1 MVFTGSGDRRR
12 RSCGS
17 RSFANSGEAPPSDFF
32 EREQYKA
39 VRRHLPDDLKE
50 AVTIAHPH
58 LFPHVEGR
66 RGGQPRQDLRK
77 PWKIACK
84 NAGCIGMVRHD
95 FRRTAV
101 RTMVNLGVPEK
112 VAMAVTGHKT
122 RNGFDRYLIVSPSD
136 LQDLARRF
144 AEQSG

>member
-1 MVFTGSGDRRR
+1 M
-12 RSCGS
+12 
-17 RSFANSGEAPPSDFF
+17 
-32 EREQYKA
+32 
-39 VRRHLPDDLKE
+39 L
-50 AVTIAHPH
+50 
-58 LFPHVEGR
+58 
-66 RGGQPRQDLRK
+66 
-77 PWKIACK
+77 
-84 NAGCIGMVRHD
+84 RHD

-112 VAMAVTGHKT
+112 VAMAVTGHTT